1 MFKLFYLVKN
11 TIFILTKPH
20 NIYLFLDKKIVQKFE
35 LWVAQNSPK
44 GVIWNFGIR
53 CGGICVYTVDG
64 EELCLR

>member
-20 NIYLFLDKKIVQKFE
+20 SIYLFLDKKIVQEFE
-35 LWVAQNSPK
+35 VWVAQSSSK
-44 GVIWNFGIR
+44 GVIWNFGVR